1 MILFRNILS
10 RTTQQARTGTFYSSC
25 VRGVATRHGTRS
37 FSRESVGGQS
47 ADYDKVSHVHG
58 ETYKQSMK
66 AYRLFDI
73 DGDGDI
79 SPEELIQILTSIGES
94 PGDLNLY
101 FAGMATGTTTDYQP
115 VVQFLTYLIHHGNTV
130 KSILCFKI
138 S

>member
-1 MILFRNILS
+1 MNHLWVI
-10 RTTQQARTGTFYSSC
+10 
-25 VRGVATRHGTRS
+25 
-37 FSRESVGGQS
+37 
-47 ADYDKVSHVHG
+47 
-58 ETYKQSMK
+58 K

-115 VVQFLTYLIHHGNTV
+115 VVQFLTYLIHHG
-130 KSILCFKI
+130 KS
-138 S
+138 SVV